1 MIEICYRPI
10 GVIHS
15 PFREI
20 AKTPG
25 LPMAAKGAEG
35 QIELKSRYQEGL
47 QDLKGFSH
55 LILIY
60 HFHLAEGKKM
70 LVRTLWDD
78 AEHGIFASRSTLRP
92 NSIGMSV
99 VQLTAI
105 EENIIFFK
113 DCDITDGTPL
123 LDIKPYISEY
133 DANSVRS
140 QGWMKDFQK
149 KALKKKG

>member
-60 HFHLAEGKKM
+60 HFHLAEGKKCLCGPSGMM
-70 LVRTLWDD
+70 LNMEFLP
-78 AEHGIFASRSTLRP
+78 AAAP
-92 NSIGMSV
+92 
-99 VQLTAI
+99 
-105 EENIIFFK
+105 
-113 DCDITDGTPL
+113 
-123 LDIKPYISEY
+123 
-133 DANSVRS
+133 
-140 QGWMKDFQK
+140 
-149 KALKKKG
+149 